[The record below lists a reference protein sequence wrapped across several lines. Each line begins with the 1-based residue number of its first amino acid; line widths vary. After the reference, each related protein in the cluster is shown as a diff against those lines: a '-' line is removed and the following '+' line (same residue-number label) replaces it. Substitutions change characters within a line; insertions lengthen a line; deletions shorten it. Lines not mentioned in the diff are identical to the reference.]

1 MNITVNF
8 DITPQE
14 MRKLLG
20 LPDVEEFQKQML
32 DNLRERMMA
41 GVEGYDPVK
50 LFQPYVSGTLAS
62 WDMFQK
68 FLSAATPHVKSK
80 STDDSAPAEDKT

>member
-20 LPDVEEFQKQML
+20 LPDVEEFQRQML
-32 DNLRERMMA
+32 DNLRERMMT

-68 FLSAATPHVKSK
+68 FLAAATPHVKPSADSPSK
-80 STDDSAPAEDKT
+80 KADK